1 MIVRQEFNLFSVVSS
16 IALAAALFVLG
27 RMFPAVE
34 ALFRSTGYLG
44 TFLLGYLYVYSF
56 TSFPAA
62 ALLLIIS
69 KTQNMWMAGTIAACG
84 AVIGDLVLF
93 GLFRSAKAFPV
104 RRPAEERYAG
114 WWKAIEAAASPSWQA
129 IALMGLVIGI
139 FVLPLPNEFADFLL
153 ARIRRVKTSTV
164 MALSFVGNGAGLY
177 LITWLARFS

>member
-1 MIVRQEFNLFSVVSS
+1 VIAREEFRPFAIVAS

-27 RMFPAVE
+27 KTFPAVE
-34 ALFRSTGYLG
+34 AFFRSTGYLG
-44 TFLLGYLYVYSF
+44 TFLLGSLYVYSF

-69 KTQNMWMAGTIAACG
+69 KTQNMWMAGTIATCG

-93 GLFRSAKAFPV
+93 GLFRSAKAFPA
-104 RRPAEERYAG
+104 RRPDEERYAG
-114 WWKAIEAAASPSWQA
+114 WWKAIEAAVSPRWQP

-153 ARIRRVKTSTV
+153 ARIRRVKASTV
-164 MALSFVGNGAGLY
+164 MVLSFVGNGAGLY
-177 LITWLARFS
+177 VITWGARFS